1 MGDLRSFDWRSSKV
15 LPCANLCQWMFNKT
29 SWTSVIN
36 VMDMAANIYIYI
48 YMYIYILYIHMP
60 IQHYKWRSSGFFL
73 MTNMAL
79 WPSRE
84 LGNRPDCHMGIA
96 APRHGNVQRAL
107 SQQLDGSARG
117 PQVLTSLSCLSENR
131 DKNAA
136 ICSIQISMEI
146 LCSILFDLDFPCF
159 STVKWQ
165 ELGV

>member
-29 SWTSVIN
+29 SWTSVIH
-36 VMDMAANIYIYI
+36 VMGMAANQ
-48 YMYIYILYIHMP
+48 YIYILYIHMP
-60 IQHYKWRSSGFFL
+60 IQHDKWRSSGFFL
-73 MTNMAL
+73 MTNMAS

-107 SQQLDGSARG
+107 SQQLDGSARV

-136 ICSIQISMEI
+136 IFPSNFPWKSYVRYCLI
-146 LCSILFDLDFPCF
+146 LIFHVF